1 MIKVRFA
8 PSPTGY
14 LHVGGARTALFNWL
28 YARHQGG
35 TYVLRIEDTDQ
46 ERSTQESID
55 QIVEAMRW
63 LGLDWDEYYRQTDR
77 TDVHLAAAKSLLD
90 SGSAY
95 EQDGAWWFK
104 VPPGETIV
112 HDLLAGDVTFNHD
125 QIKDF
130 VIRRSDGTFVYNFV
144 VVVDDADMEIT
155 HVIRGDDH
163 LVNTPKQIMLYQA
176 LGRKL
181 PRFAHLPMILGPDRT
196 RLSKRHGVTSVLEYR
211 RRGFLPEAMVNFFA
225 RLGWSHG
232 DQEVFTRDELVK
244 LFSLKRVGSSA
255 AIFDEEKLRWLNQQ
269 HMKLA
274 DPARLVDLVR
284 PFVLESET
292 VTEKM
297 WNAAGD
303 ERLTLGA
310 ELLRHRCHTLVDLAN
325 VMHILFPV
333 QIEMEDTVEIDEHQ
347 RRLISAICDAFS
359 GATSLSHDS
368 VENMLRAVLEGGEA
382 SLKASG
388 AGLKLGG
395 ASLKAGGASLKD
407 VAHAIR
413 VSVTGRAVGPGLFDI
428 LSVIGSDIVVA
439 RLRKLLGGS
448 K

>member
-1 MIKVRFA
+1 MVKVRFA

-77 TDVHLAAAKSLLD
+77 TDAHLAAAKSLLD

-112 HDLLAGDVTFNHD
+112 HDLLAGNVTFNHD

-144 VVVDDADMEIT
+144 VVVDDVDMEIT

-232 DQEVFTRDELVK
+232 DEEVFTRDRLVK
-244 LFSLKRVGSSA
+244 LFSLKHVGSSA

-292 VTEKM
+292 VTEEM
-297 WNAAGD
+297 WNAAGN

-310 ELLRHRCHTLVDLAN
+310 ELLRHRCHTLADLAD
-325 VMHILFPV
+325 MMLILFPV
-333 QIEMEDTVEIDEHQ
+333 SIAMEDDVMLDKHQ
-347 RRLISAICDAFS
+347 RELIASICDAFS
-359 GATSLSHDS
+359 QATSFSHDD
-368 VENMLRAVLEGGEA
+368 VERLLREVLAEQ
-382 SLKASG
+382 G
-388 AGLKLGG
+388 AK
-395 ASLKAGGASLKD
+395 LKD

-413 VSVTGRAVGPGLFDI
+413 VTATGRSVGPGLFDM

-439 RLRKLLGGS
+439 RLRELLRNS
-448 K
+448 

>member
-1 MIKVRFA
+1 MVKVRFA

-28 YARHQGG
+28 YARHHGG
-35 TYVLRIEDTDQ
+35 TFILRIEDTDQ

-55 QIVEAMRW
+55 QIVEAMQW

-77 TDVHLAAAKSLLD
+77 TDVHLTAAKSLLD
-90 SGSAY
+90 NGSAY

-104 VPPGETIV
+104 VPPGETVV
-112 HDLLAGDVTFNHD
+112 HDLLAGDVAFSHD

-163 LVNTPKQIMLYQA
+163 LANTPKQILLYRA
-176 LGRKL
+176 LGRSL

-232 DQEVFTRDELVK
+232 DQEVFTREELVK
-244 LFSLKRVGSSA
+244 LFSLKSIGSSA
-255 AIFDEEKLRWLNQQ
+255 SIFDEEKLRWLNQQ

-274 DPARLVDLVR
+274 DPVRLVDLAR
-284 PFVLESET
+284 PFVLEMGS
-292 VTEKM
+292 VTEEM
-297 WNAAGD
+297 WNAAGN

-310 ELLRHRCHTLVDLAN
+310 ELLRHRCHTLVDLAD
-325 VMHILFPV
+325 MMRILFPV
-333 QIEMEDTVEIDEHQ
+333 KIEVEDEVTLDDRQKEI
-347 RRLISAICDAFS
+347 IASICDAFS
-359 GATSLSHDS
+359 QATSFSRDA
-368 VENMLRAVLEGGEA
+368 VESLLRAVLEGSVA
-382 SLKASG
+382 SLKAGG
-388 AGLKLGG
+388 ASLKAGG

-413 VSVTGRAVGPGLFDI
+413 VTVTGRAVGPGLFDI
-428 LSVIGSDIVVA
+428 LSAIGSKIVVA
-439 RLRKLLGGS
+439 RLRDLIGR
-448 K
+448 

>member
-1 MIKVRFA
+1 MVKVRFA

-28 YARHQGG
+28 YARNQGG
-35 TYVLRIEDTDQ
+35 TFVLRIEDTDQ

-55 QIVEAMRW
+55 QILEAMTW

-77 TDVHLAAAKSLLD
+77 SDVHLEAAQSLLD

-95 EQDGAWWFK
+95 EQDGAWWFR
-104 VPPGETIV
+104 VPPGETVV

-163 LVNTPKQIMLYQA
+163 LTNTPKQIMLYRA
-176 LGRKL
+176 LGRK
-181 PRFAHLPMILGPDRT
+181 PPKFAHLPMILGPDRT

-232 DQEVFTRDELVK
+232 NQEVFTRDELVK
-244 LFSLKRVGSSA
+244 LFSLKRIGSSA

-274 DPARLVDLVR
+274 DPSRLVDLVH
-284 PFVLESET
+284 PFIIET
-292 VTEKM
+292 GKVTEEM
-297 WNAAGD
+297 WSAAGD
-303 ERLTLGA
+303 ERLTIGA
-310 ELLRHRCHTLVDLAN
+310 ELLRHRCHTLVDLAD
-325 VMHILFPV
+325 MMLALFPV
-333 QIEMEDTVEIDEHQ
+333 EIEMDAEISLDDRQAEIIAS
-347 RRLISAICDAFS
+347 ISDALS
-359 GATSLSHDS
+359 QTPSLSRDD
-368 VENMLRAVLEGGEA
+368 VERLLYDVLA
-382 SLKASG
+382 AQG
-388 AGLKLGG
+388 AK
-395 ASLKAGGASLKD
+395 LKD

-413 VSVTGRAVGPGLFDI
+413 VSVTGRGVGPGLFDI
-428 LSVIGSDIVVA
+428 LSVIGKRIVVA
-439 RLRKLLGGS
+439 RLRKLLGGTR
-448 K
+448 

>member
-1 MIKVRFA
+1 MVKVRFA

-28 YARHQGG
+28 YARNQGG
-35 TYVLRIEDTDQ
+35 TFVLRIEDTDQ

-55 QIVEAMRW
+55 QIVEAMTW

-77 TDVHLAAAKSLLD
+77 SDVHLEAAQSLLD

-95 EQDGAWWFK
+95 EKDGAWWFK
-104 VPPGETIV
+104 VPQGETVV
-112 HDLLAGDVTFNHD
+112 HDLLAGDVTFGHD

-163 LVNTPKQIMLYQA
+163 LTNTPKQIMLYRA
-176 LGRKL
+176 LGRK
-181 PRFAHLPMILGPDRT
+181 PPKFAHLPMILGPDRT

-232 DQEVFTRDELVK
+232 DQEVFARDELVK

-255 AIFDEEKLRWLNQQ
+255 SIFDEEKLRWLNQQ

-274 DPARLVDLVR
+274 DPSRLVDLVR
-284 PFVLESET
+284 PFVLESGQ
-292 VTEKM
+292 VTEEM
-297 WNAAGD
+297 WSDAGD

-310 ELLRHRCHTLVDLAN
+310 ELLRHRCHTLVDLAD
-325 VMHILFPV
+325 MMLILFPV
-333 QIEMEDTVEIDEHQ
+333 EIEVEDEVLLDNPQ
-347 RRLISAICDAFS
+347 RELISSLCDAFS
-359 GATSLSHDS
+359 QASSFSRDDVERLLREVLS
-368 VENMLRAVLEGGEA
+368 EQ
-382 SLKASG
+382 
-388 AGLKLGG
+388 
-395 ASLKAGGASLKD
+395 GASLKD

-413 VSVTGRAVGPGLFDI
+413 VSVTGRAVGPGLFDL
-428 LSVIGSDIVVA
+428 LSAIGNEIVVT
-439 RLRKLLGGS
+439 RLHNLIRRQ
-448 K
+448 